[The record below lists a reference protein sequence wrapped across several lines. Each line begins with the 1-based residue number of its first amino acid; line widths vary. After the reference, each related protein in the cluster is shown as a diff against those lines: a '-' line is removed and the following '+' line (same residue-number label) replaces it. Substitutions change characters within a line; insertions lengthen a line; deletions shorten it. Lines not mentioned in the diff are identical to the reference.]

1 MCLPPPTAE
10 RDFQARFGK
19 LVAAARY
26 SKKDSKEAEAGML
39 ALESLHKQVGVAAC
53 RVCVEYVGLLWLVV
67 AETGCWWGSAAAQI
81 VCAQCACRCDGG
93 WLTDF

>member
-1 MCLPPPTAE
+1 MCLPTPHPNTAE

-39 ALESLHKQVGVAAC
+39 ALESLHKQVRPCLGLLDAC
-53 RVCVEYVGLLWLVV
+53 RVCVYCVVLL
-67 AETGCWWGSAAAQI
+67 
-81 VCAQCACRCDGG
+81 
-93 WLTDF
+93 